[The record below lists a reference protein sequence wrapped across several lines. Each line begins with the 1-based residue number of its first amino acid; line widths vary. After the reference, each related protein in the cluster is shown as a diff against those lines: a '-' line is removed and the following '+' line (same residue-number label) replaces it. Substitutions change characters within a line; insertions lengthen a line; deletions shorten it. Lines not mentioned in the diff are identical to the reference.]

1 MWNDASSAPLRA
13 WRRAFGLGVFQPLQG
28 TRWVVVV
35 VHSLFPGN
43 VALRRLGQTL
53 PGLEAGLSTY
63 VALSVLAFS
72 WPVSFSVK

>member
-1 MWNDASSAPLRA
+1 MMLLQHHCVDRGGLLGNGSS
-13 WRRAFGLGVFQPLQG
+13 QSLQG
-28 TRWVVVV
+28 TRGVVVV

-63 VALSVLAFS
+63 VALSLRDFS